1 MNSIREGGSGQQE
14 LLDTSPAAGVNP
26 HEVRDG
32 IKEDLCSHLQLEAD
46 EQGKFD
52 PPSVKREEGY
62 HKVTEDPGEVG
73 GYHHQV
79 DADQPEDVGD
89 ADQQHD
95 VDHFH
100 NQPKAAGAVDHH
112 HKQPEAVGAVDHFHN
127 QHAAAGGV
135 DHFHNQLAAASEVDH
150 FHNKPEAAG
159 EVDHF
164 HNKPE
169 AAGEVDPFHNKPEA
183 AGEVDHFHNK
193 PEAAGQVDHFHNQPA
208 AAGDHYDH
216 YYKELDAVGQL
227 WPARQLLGAE
237 DRKTSNSSGQLL

>member
-135 DHFHNQLAAASEVDH
+135 DHFHNQ
-150 FHNKPEAAG
+150 
-159 EVDHF
+159 
-164 HNKPE
+164 
-169 AAGEVDPFHNKPEA
+169 
-183 AGEVDHFHNK
+183 
-193 PEAAGQVDHFHNQPA
+193 PA

-216 YYKELDAVGQL
+216 YYNELDAVGQL